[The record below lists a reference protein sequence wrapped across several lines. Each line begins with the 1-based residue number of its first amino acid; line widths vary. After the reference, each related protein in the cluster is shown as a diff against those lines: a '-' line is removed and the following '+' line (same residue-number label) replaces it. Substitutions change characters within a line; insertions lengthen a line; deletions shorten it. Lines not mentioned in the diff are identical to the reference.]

1 MYSLLINIHYC
12 TILLLLLGDMFVRKD
27 QTKRVLSATDNLVPN
42 KDIQFGYHSESGKK
56 IRITYNGLGAERMDP
71 NREYKNGVAY
81 GAQPLKGR
89 AEFEVEIVSYGANWS
104 GSIKFGVMRYKK
116 GVPIKSIDI
125 PANPL
130 DAVNH
135 FVWDQQKLYNN
146 LVTVHGEKTDYGYVH
161 LVDLR
166 EGDHVGLCLSQN
178 GPGVLEFTV
187 NGESQGTAAPNLY
200 DRNYDL
206 YAVVDHWGDC
216 VATTITK
223 AGECLTFSTCMFI
236 ILYIYMYM

>member
-1 MYSLLINIHYC
+1 MYSWLITLHYC
-12 TILLLLLGDMFVRKD
+12 TIHLLLLGDMRVRKD

-89 AEFEVEIVSYGANWS
+89 AEFEVEIVSYGIGRNES
-104 GSIKFGVMRYKK
+104 LSFGVMRCKK

-125 PANPL
+125 PDDPL
-130 DAVNH
+130 DAVNY
-135 FVWDQQKLYNN
+135 FVWFEQMLYNN
-146 LVTVHGEKTDYGYVH
+146 LVTVRGKATDYGYVD
-161 LVDLR
+161 LNDLR
-166 EGDHVGLCLSQN
+166 EGDRVGLCLSQD
-178 GPGVLEFTV
+178 GVLEFTV
-187 NGESQGTAAPNLY
+187 NGESQATAATNLY
-200 DRNYDL
+200 ERNSDL
-206 YAVVDHWGDC
+206 YAVVDHWSQC
-216 VATTITK
+216 VATVITK

-236 ILYIYMYM
+236 ILYIYI